1 MSQGDAPVGRYN
13 AAVDLIERNLRVRA
27 AKVAFID
34 AEGRHTFADVADRS
48 ARTGAAL
55 LGLGLAPGDRVALI
69 LQDGIDF
76 VCSFLGAIRAGV
88 VPIPLNTLLPAED
101 YAYVLADSGARAAIV
116 SEPILPV
123 VSQAI
128 AASRWAGEVIVA
140 GPGGALKPR
149 LEAASPEAPAHL
161 SRADDVAFW
170 LYSSGST
177 GRPKGTLHRHGSIG
191 ATAELFGQQVLGLS
205 EEDIVYSAAKL
216 FFAYGLGNS
225 LLHPMYAGATVVLFP
240 ERVTP
245 EAVFDLLGRHE
256 VSVFC
261 GVPTLYSA
269 LLASPRLGAPGA
281 SRLRLCLSAGEAL
294 PAEIGK
300 AWSHAMGAEIVDGI
314 GSTEMLHIFLSNR
327 PGQVRYGTTGLA
339 VPGYDLRLVGEDGRE
354 VGPAEIGE
362 LYVRGPSLTAGYWNQ
377 PEKTRSTF
385 VDGWMR
391 SGDKF
396 ERAADG
402 YFVHRGRA
410 DDMLKV
416 SGIWVSPVEVEAALV
431 AHEAVLEA
439 AVIGVEDQTGLVKT
453 KAFVVLRPGAKG
465 GEGMADALK
474 QFIKSRL
481 APHKYPRTIDF
492 VEALPKTAT
501 GKIRRHVLRE
511 QEALAV
517 REAPVT

>member
-1 MSQGDAPVGRYN
+1 MSQGGAPGGRYN
-13 AAVDLIERNLRVRA
+13 AAVDLLERNMSDRA
-27 AKVAFID
+27 GKVAFID
-34 AEGRHTFADVADRS
+34 AEGSYTFGDVADRS
-48 ARTGAAL
+48 VRAGAAL
-55 LGLGLAPGDRVALI
+55 LDLGLAPGDRIALV

-76 VCSFLGAIRAGV
+76 VCSFLGAIRVGV
-88 VPIPLNTLLPAED
+88 VPIPLNTLFPAQD
-101 YAYVLADSGARAAIV
+101 YVYVLADSGARAAIV
-116 SEPILPV
+116 SEPFLPV
-123 VSQAI
+123 VSEAI
-128 AASRWAGEVIVA
+128 AASGWAGDVVVSGA
-140 GPGGALKPR
+140 GGTLRAR
-149 LEAASPEAPAHL
+149 LEAASPDAPAHP

-177 GRPKGTLHRHGSIG
+177 GRPKGAQHLHGSLA
-191 ATAELFGQQVLGLS
+191 ATAELFGQQVLGLR
-205 EEDIVYSAAKL
+205 EDDVVFSAAKL

-225 LLHPMYAGATVVLFP
+225 LTHPMYAGATVVLCP
-240 ERVTP
+240 SRVTP
-245 EAVFDLLGRHE
+245 EVAFEVLGRHG
-256 VSVFC
+256 VTLFC

-269 LLASPRLGAPGA
+269 LLSPQHRGSLAAP
-281 SRLRLCLSAGEAL
+281 RLRLCLSAGEAL

-300 AWSHAMGAEIVDGI
+300 AWSQATGAEIVDGI

-327 PGQVRYGTTGLA
+327 PGQVRYGTTGLP
-339 VPGYDLRLVGEDGRE
+339 VPGYDVRLVDENGRDA
-354 VGPAEIGE
+354 GPGEIGE
-362 LYVRGPSLTAGYWNQ
+362 LYVRGPSLTTGYWNQ

-396 ERAADG
+396 ELDADG
-402 YFVHRGRA
+402 YFMHRGRA

-439 AVIGVEDQTGLVKT
+439 AVIGVEDGAGLVKT
-453 KAFVVLRPGAKG
+453 KAFVVLAPGATG
-465 GEGMADALK
+465 NQAMADALK

-481 APHKYPRTIDF
+481 APYKYPRAIEF

-511 QEALAV
+511 QEAALG
-517 REAPVT
+517 EAPVG

>member
-1 MSQGDAPVGRYN
+1 MSQADTASGGYN
-13 AAVDLIERNLRVRA
+13 AAVDLIERNLGARA
-27 AKVAFID
+27 DKLAFVD
-34 AEGRHTFADVADRS
+34 AEASYTFSDVADRS
-48 ARTGAAL
+48 VRAGGAL
-55 LGLGLAPGDRVALI
+55 LGLGLAPGDRIVLV

-76 VCSFLGAIRAGV
+76 VCSFLGAIRVGV

-101 YAYVLADSGARAAIV
+101 YAYILADSGARVAII
-116 SEPILPV
+116 SEPVL
-123 VSQAI
+123 QTI
-128 AASRWAGEVIVA
+128 AASGWGGRVVIAGV
-140 GPGGALKPR
+140 GGTLRAR
-149 LEAASPEAPAHL
+149 LDATPPDAPVHP

-177 GRPKGTLHRHGSIG
+177 GRPKGALHRHGSIA
-191 ATAELFGQQVLGLS
+191 ATAELFGQQVLGLR
-205 EEDIVYSAAKL
+205 EEDVVFSAAKL

-225 LLHPMYAGATVVLFP
+225 LIHPMYAGATAVLFP
-240 ERVTP
+240 GRVTP
-245 EAVFDLLGRHE
+245 EIASDILGRHG
-256 VSVFC
+256 VNIFC

-269 LLASPRLGAPGA
+269 LLASQDLGNIAA
-281 SRLRLCLSAGEAL
+281 SGLRLCLSAGEAL
-294 PAEIGK
+294 PCEIGK
-300 AWSHAMGAEIVDGI
+300 AWSRATGAEIVDGI

-327 PGQVRYGTTGLA
+327 PGRVRYGTTGQA
-339 VPGYDLRLVGEDGRE
+339 VPGYDVRLVGEDGRDL
-354 VGPAEIGE
+354 GPGEIGE

-377 PEKTRSTF
+377 AEKTRSTF

-396 ERAADG
+396 ELDADG
-402 YFVHRGRA
+402 YFIHRGRA

-439 AVIGVEDQTGLVKT
+439 AVIGVEDHAGLVKT
-453 KAFVVLRPGAKG
+453 KAFVVLAPGATG
-465 GEGMADALK
+465 SQAMADALK

-501 GKIRRHVLRE
+501 GKIRRHVLRQ
-511 QEALAV
+511 QEADALGKAGV
-517 REAPVT
+517 S